1 MVSNWLHHRHGAN
14 IPDLSSTTML
24 SRKQASQNMKLSPDL
39 VSQFVG
45 GQIDQIN
52 RERLRHLHITETI
65 NVKKELRK
73 RWEERL

>member
-52 RERLRHLHITETI
+52 RERLCHLHITETI
-65 NVKKELRK
+65 NVKKELHK